1 MKNLTL
7 LLFTILLLAFASCT
21 QTNEDKARSLIEDQL
36 KKTMND
42 WNSYEF
48 VEMTPLDSSFSVLSD
63 NEEYYN
69 LGLKLKVL
77 DAKSNYF
84 ISNVS
89 SDYRNMDMWTDS
101 AKQVIAEMESVN
113 KRMDEIQSSFVPE
126 HNGWL
131 TNFTCRGNNKLG
143 QKVISKTRYYFNK
156 EITEITDTKK
166 VE

>member
-1 MKNLTL
+1 
-7 LLFTILLLAFASCT
+7 
-21 QTNEDKARSLIEDQL
+21 
-36 KKTMND
+36 MND

-113 KRMDEIQSSFVPE
+113 KRMDEIQSSLSQ
-126 HNGWL
+126 NIMAGGL
-131 TNFTCRGNNKLG
+131 
-143 QKVISKTRYYFNK
+143 ISLVE
-156 EITEITDTKK
+156 EITN
-166 VE
+166 

>member
-1 MKNLTL
+1 MKNLAL

-69 LGLKLKVL
+69 LGLKQNQITLFQMLAPITGIWTCGQIV
-77 DAKSNYF
+77 
-84 ISNVS
+84 
-89 SDYRNMDMWTDS
+89 RN
-101 AKQVIAEMESVN
+101 
-113 KRMDEIQSSFVPE
+113 R
-126 HNGWL
+126 
-131 TNFTCRGNNKLG
+131 
-143 QKVISKTRYYFNK
+143 
-156 EITEITDTKK
+156 
-166 VE
+166 